1 MKDHPDAPEPQTDIP
16 VDPGPA
22 QPPSASASAPY
33 REMYLYL
40 LLFVSFTT
48 GAAITII
55 VNEVLT
61 ATGSPMDTVRCIL
74 QNMWRAAGAGA
85 VFAVIVALVSN
96 TARSVARCLRR
107 LSFRSRRRKPRD

>member
-1 MKDHPDAPEPQTDIP
+1 MKDHPEAPEPQTVLP

-22 QPPSASASAPY
+22 QPPSGSAPY

-48 GAAITII
+48 GAAISII

-85 VFAVIVALVSN
+85 VFAVTVALVSK
-96 TARSVARCLRR
+96 TAGLVSRCLRR
-107 LSFRSRRRKPRD
+107 LPFRSRRRKPRD